1 MYLLLFSVAQMS
13 YLIHI
18 TFILINA
25 SSAEYKAAH
34 TLAEITCGA
43 FYPQTS

>member
-18 TFILINA
+18 TFILMNA
-25 SSAEYKAAH
+25 SSTEYKAAH
-34 TLAEITCGA
+34 ILAEITCGA
-43 FYPQTS
+43 FYPRPS